1 MASFVTLDNSQHELF
16 VQDAVVLQHEQGCV
30 DFAGKT
36 IDRKAKAKSWHN
48 RSKFK
53 QNMLNQL
60 ATIVMFKMKYSNI
73 ARMIKGRVPPKFLV
87 HVATQT
93 EKLIYSDRTIN
104 TFDLKN
110 GIY

>member
-1 MASFVTLDNSQHELF
+1 
-16 VQDAVVLQHEQGCV
+16 
-30 DFAGKT
+30 
-36 IDRKAKAKSWHN
+36 
-48 RSKFK
+48 
-53 QNMLNQL
+53 
-60 ATIVMFKMKYSNI
+60 MFKMKYSNI

-93 EKLIYSDRTIN
+93 EKLIYSDRIIN